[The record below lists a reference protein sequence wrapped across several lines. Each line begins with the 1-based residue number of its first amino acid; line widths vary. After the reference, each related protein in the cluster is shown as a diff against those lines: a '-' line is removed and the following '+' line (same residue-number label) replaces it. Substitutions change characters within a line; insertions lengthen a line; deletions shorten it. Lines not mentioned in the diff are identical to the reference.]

1 MKNVT
6 ATMFDEKARVKMTL
20 TMENI
25 LDICIG
31 IKLIAMESELAITCR
46 RRHTVDMV
54 CELIKYRSAPED
66 TKIWRKICVYLI
78 MLLNDMCQ
86 LTKMKGAELR
96 ESSSSGVV
104 VTARRRILL
113 DLRKLLAEESQ
124 LKAMSLGMIMELY
137 TVNGA
142 DKEPIKTLIGDGL
155 IDVYIDYLTKPY
167 WCTKAKCFCPCFSMM
182 SSILRRF

>member
-6 ATMFDEKARVKMTL
+6 ATMFEEKAGVKMTL

-25 LDICIG
+25 LDLCIG
-31 IKLIAMESELAITCR
+31 IKLIAMESETGDNLQAP
-46 RRHTVDMV
+46 HTGDMV

-66 TKIWRKICVYLI
+66 TKIWRRICVDLI
-78 MLLNDMCQ
+78 MLLNDMCK

-113 DLRKLLAEESQ
+113 DLRKFLAEESQ
-124 LKAMSLGMIMELY
+124 LKAISLGVIMELY
-137 TVNGA
+137 TVNGI
-142 DKEPIKTLIGDGL
+142 DKQSMMTLIGDG
-155 IDVYIDYLTKPY
+155 
-167 WCTKAKCFCPCFSMM
+167 
-182 SSILRRF
+182 